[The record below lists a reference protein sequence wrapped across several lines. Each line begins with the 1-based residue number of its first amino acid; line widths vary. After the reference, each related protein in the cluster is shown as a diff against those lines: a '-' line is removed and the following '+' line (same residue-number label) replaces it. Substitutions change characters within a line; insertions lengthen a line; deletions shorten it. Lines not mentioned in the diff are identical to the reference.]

1 MKKIFLV
8 IISIFLFI
16 PVIAKAG
23 ENDSIITWEL
33 DRTIFVHRIIN
44 GEYHL
49 TNMPFLTVNGNV
61 AYCIEPGPELEK
73 NGTMSS
79 TSNINDTTVN
89 KDVTFASLIGY
100 YGYKKFGHDDPMYYV
115 AAQKLIWLEMGAS
128 SVKFT
133 YDREGNNE
141 IDISKYENEIL
152 SMVNRHDVV
161 PEFDLKDNYVV
172 GEDVVLKDKN
182 NILNDYNLYSS
193 SSIIRKDSENIYI
206 KIQDKKEMNN
216 FNLVRKSDNTKTIYY
231 YKPGLQTVATFGFPY
246 KVSKEYKL
254 NYTYGS
260 IKLNKYDIDNKLL
273 LKGAEYT
280 LYDDLD
286 NIIDVKS
293 TNEKGNLIFNNL
305 TFGKYKIKET
315 KAPLGY
321 NLDNTMYDVVIDSN
335 NIENSIECYDK
346 IIKGVLN
353 ITKLY
358 NNKEKG
364 NFELEKDILFGI
376 YDLNN
381 NLIDSKRTDIYGN
394 VSFELNY
401 GKYIVKQLSTPEGID
416 KVDNFF
422 IEITKQDEEINYTLV
437 NNKIEEDIKEL
448 PQTGKSNYN
457 IVFSSIFMFIL
468 SLLFYY
474 EKKIV

>member
-1 MKKIFLV
+1 
-8 IISIFLFI
+8 
-16 PVIAKAG
+16 
-23 ENDSIITWEL
+23 
-33 DRTIFVHRIIN
+33 
-44 GEYHL
+44 
-49 TNMPFLTVNGNV
+49 
-61 AYCIEPGPELEK
+61 
-73 NGTMSS
+73 MSS

-115 AAQKLIWLEMGAS
+115 AAQKLIWLEMGAN

-152 SMVNRHDVV
+152 SMVNRHYVV
-161 PEFDLKDNYVV
+161 PEFDVKDNYVV

-260 IKLNKYDIDNKLL
+260 LKLNKYDVDNKLL

-280 LYDDLD
+280 IYDDLD

-293 TNEKGNLIFNNL
+293 TTEKGDLIFNNL

-381 NLIDSKRTDIYGN
+381 NLIDSKKTDIYGN

-474 EKKIV
+474 EKKIA

>member
-23 ENDSIITWEL
+23 VNDSTITWEL
-33 DRTIFVHRIIN
+33 DRSIFVHRVIN

-73 NGTMSS
+73 DGTMSS
-79 TSNINDTTVN
+79 TSNIKDTTVN
-89 KDVTFASLIGY
+89 KDVTRASLIGY
-100 YGYKKFGHDDPMYYV
+100 YGYKKFGHNDPMYYV

-161 PEFDLKDNYVV
+161 PEFDVKDNYVV

-182 NILNDYNLYSS
+182 NILNDYNLHSS

-293 TNEKGNLIFNNL
+293 TNEKGDLIFNNL

-474 EKKIV
+474 EKKIA